1 MALADQNIAQLFT
14 DAFEAG
20 KLSMAPERRAAMI
33 EDPET
38 KRYVPLVIDEDGN
51 GGVHVIVGEQIAAY
65 LEKTADKPARAKGTA
80 TLLDLASFCDHVN
93 RFKSS
98 ASVIYAD
105 VSAFSLTAVYNEAI
119 DRLNPAWRDHRS
131 VYTCPRSPQW
141 LVWTSRDGRA
151 QEQEEFA
158 DFIEANL
165 ADLSSVKGYP
175 TPVEVLQVAR
185 DLTVLTKGTFQRQI
199 NPTTG
204 AGILVCKT
212 ETETGS
218 TEIPRAFALAIPVF
232 DGGAPYHVEARVRFT
247 LANGKPTFAYQLH
260 RRIEIERDAF
270 YDARKSVEQSTG
282 LPVWAGKA

>member
-1 MALADQNIAQLFT
+1 MAPQTIEQLLT
-14 DAFEAG
+14 DAFAAG
-20 KLSMAPERRAAMI
+20 KLSMDPARRAAMI
-33 EDPET
+33 LDPDT
-38 KRYVPLVIDEDGN
+38 KRHVPIVIAEDGP
-51 GGVHVIVGEQIAAY
+51 GRVYVQVGEQIAAY

-80 TLLDLASFCDHVN
+80 TLLDLQSFCDHVN
-93 RFKSS
+93 RYKQAATSI
-98 ASVIYAD
+98 VYAD
-105 VSAFSLTAVYNEAI
+105 VAAFSLTAVYNEAA
-119 DRLNPAWRDHRS
+119 DRLNPAWRDHRA

-141 LVWTSRDGRA
+141 LVWTSRDGKA

-165 ADLSSVKGYP
+165 ADLAATKGFP
-175 TPVEVLQVAR
+175 TPVDVLQVAR
-185 DLTVLTKGTFQRQI
+185 DLTVLTKGTYQRQI

-270 YDARKSVEQSTG
+270 YDARRTVAENTG
-282 LPVWAGKA
+282 LSVWAGKA